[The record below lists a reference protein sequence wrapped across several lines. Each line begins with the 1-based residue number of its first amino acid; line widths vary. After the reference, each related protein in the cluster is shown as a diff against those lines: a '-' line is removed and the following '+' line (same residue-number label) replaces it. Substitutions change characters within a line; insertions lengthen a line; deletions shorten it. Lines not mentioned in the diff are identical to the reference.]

1 MDMPLIWVR
10 RQGIFL
16 KIRIAYTPL
25 PLAITRSA
33 ARHKSYTAIAF
44 SAVAAEA

>member
-1 MDMPLIWVR
+1 MDMPLIWMR

-16 KIRIAYTPL
+16 KIRIAYTPS
-25 PLAITRSA
+25 RSRLRE
-33 ARHKSYTAIAF
+33 ARPKTYTAIAF